1 MSFLVVFDTCTH
13 ASYYGDVHEV
23 LALPQGAVI
32 RYEYKRR
39 LFKADAAQEV
49 ERLASRPSD
58 LPMPVLLMYGEKNNF
73 VQGSGDPPTMLTTAD
88 SVFLPTRSAN
98 LIAVGIVK
106 GATAQDDVFY
116 LHLALRGF
124 VDPDLKEIKDLVVA
138 LETANS
144 LPFGTAGLQQT
155 WVCLLPGSINPHRDL
170 LISDSPDLW
179 SKVIDKLIT
188 LPTQFRNDVFW
199 RVRSLAEERNG
210 ARFKAVELVDR
221 STNQRVDPHRW
232 QRDYALLES
241 NRYLVEVQS
250 YSTHDHGGTVP
261 GGSTVALTSTDDDQ
275 ELLKLS
281 PDPLPIVPNQVAEKR
296 FAVTTDT
303 ALGTRYI
310 GMRLET
316 QVPNHTSQYPAGSMC
331 TLTLSIRKNRTL
343 FVLGGIF
350 VLISVGLG
358 AYVTAA
364 KPSNRWSVVDAVVAT
379 LCLAVGIFLM
389 TRQFKLGGGGK

>member
-1 MSFLVVFDTCTH
+1 MSLFVVFDTCTH

-39 LFKADAAQEV
+39 LFKPDAAQEV
-49 ERLASRPSD
+49 ERLASKPSD

-73 VQGSGDPPTMLTTAD
+73 VQGSGDPPTMLTIAD
-88 SVFLPTRSAN
+88 SVFVPTRSAN

-124 VDPDLKEIKDLVVA
+124 VDPDLVEINELVVA
-138 LETANS
+138 LEAANS
-144 LPFGTAGLQQT
+144 LPFGTAGAQQT
-155 WVCLLPGSINPHRDL
+155 WVSLLPGSISPHRDR
-170 LISDSPDLW
+170 LISDVPDLW

-210 ARFKAVELVDR
+210 ARFKEVDLADR
-221 STNQRVDPHRW
+221 STNQRVDPHKW

-241 NRYLVEVQS
+241 NRYLVEIQS
-250 YSTHDHGGTVP
+250 YSTHDHGATVP

-275 ELLKLS
+275 GLLKLS

-296 FAVTTDT
+296 FAVTTDS

-316 QVPNHTSQYPAGSMC
+316 QVPNRTSQYPAGSMC
-331 TLTLSIRKNRTL
+331 TLTFSVRKDRTR
-343 FVLGGIF
+343 FIVGIISVL
-350 VLISVGLG
+350 VSVGLT
-358 AYVTAA
+358 AYIAAA
-364 KPSNRWSVVDAVVAT
+364 KPSNKWSVIDAVAAALFV
-379 LCLAVGIFLM
+379 AVGIWLM
-389 TRQFKLGGGGK
+389 TQQFKLGGGGK